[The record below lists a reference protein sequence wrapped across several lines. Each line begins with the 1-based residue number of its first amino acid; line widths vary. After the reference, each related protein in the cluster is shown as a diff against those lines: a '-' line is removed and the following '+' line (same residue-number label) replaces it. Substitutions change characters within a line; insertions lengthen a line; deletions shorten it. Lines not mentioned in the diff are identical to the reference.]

1 MSKTQMLES
10 GMSMLWKIPKS
21 KINPKTI
28 KYIPKSKPDEFIKIP
43 STQTADSGMVQLFD
57 ILSKNV
63 VKPKIIKCL
72 FIDFNVKKTN
82 LVHNLEDILDKELL
96 NAIKSSKTADELA
109 KIIERYQAQLLNNVG
124 KSKDILVK
132 SSAKDKEQLI
142 QNYMNDY
149 YRFTDYIYRI
159 QKGMADKTTNPKVLE
174 IEKVLKEKYG
184 FNFVALG
191 DNVKSAKDLLKACII
206 WEKTGEKLPKDII
219 LTETM
224 PVAFAQGQCL
234 HTSNGNTCILIEKN
248 PNFMS
253 KIFNFHEKL
262 HDKLAN
268 LFKTSKTRLKST
280 TSKYHTYIHEFSH
293 SIQSKS
299 IIENRLTIPQ
309 EYESIAKNVS
319 VYGNGSLEELFA
331 ELKTKSILTPN
342 KMSKN
347 EWELLQYLQQ

>member
-1 MSKTQMLES
+1 MAKTQILES
-10 GMSMLWKIPKS
+10 GMSMLWKIPKG

-28 KYIPKSKPDEFIKIP
+28 KYVPKSKPDEFIKN
-43 STQTADSGMVQLFD
+43 SSNQSADSGMVQLFD
-57 ILSKNV
+57 ILSRNI
-63 VKPKIIKCL
+63 VKPKIIKSL
-72 FIDFNVKKTN
+72 LLDFNVKKTN
-82 LVHNLEDILDKELL
+82 LVRNLEDILDKELL
-96 NAIKSSKTADELA
+96 NAIKSSKTAEELA
-109 KIIERYQAQLLNNVG
+109 DIIERYQAQLLNNVG
-124 KSKDILVK
+124 KSKDILIK

-149 YRFTDYIYRI
+149 YRFTDYVYRI
-159 QKGMADKTTNPKVLE
+159 QKGMVDKTINPEVLK
-174 IEKVLKEKYG
+174 IEKILKEKYG

-191 DNVKSAKDLLKACII
+191 DNIKQAKDILKACEI
-206 WEKTGEKLPKDII
+206 WETAGEKIPKDII

-234 HTSNGNTCILIEKN
+234 HTSNGNTCILIAKN
-248 PNFMS
+248 PNAMA

-268 LFKTSKTRLKST
+268 LFKSSKTRLKST
-280 TSKYHTYIHEFSH
+280 TSKYHKYIHEFSH
-293 SIQSKS
+293 SIQSKQ
-299 IIENRLTIPQ
+299 IIENRLTIPP

-347 EWELLQYLQQ
+347 EWNLLNYIQ